1 MTSARS
7 LLSKEDGM
15 FRHMVLF
22 KVLGKLQLIGKK
34 TGNSRIRL
42 QQARERGHWGV
53 SLYIVKI

>member
-15 FRHMVLF
+15 FRHRVLF

-34 TGNSRIRL
+34 TATVGLDCNKQGKEGIGGFRYTL
-42 QQARERGHWGV
+42 
-53 SLYIVKI
+53 